1 MGENRGLYIVM
12 IRGARY
18 FILASL
24 NEAGI
29 MGLKEY
35 CDSLSQTTYAYSRQ
49 EELEM
54 VMKYIHDFLDCDA
67 VELAVSKLFNID

>member
-18 FILASL
+18 FIMAAL

-29 MGLKEY
+29 MGIKEF

-54 VMKYIHDFLDCDA
+54 VMKYIRDFWDHDA
-67 VELAVSKLFNID
+67 VELPVAKSFNID